1 MYFGEGDEASEYRQ
15 TTNGIRSKI
24 EKIRAVARRIKKL
37 FLFK

>member
-15 TTNGIRSKI
+15 KTNGIRSKI